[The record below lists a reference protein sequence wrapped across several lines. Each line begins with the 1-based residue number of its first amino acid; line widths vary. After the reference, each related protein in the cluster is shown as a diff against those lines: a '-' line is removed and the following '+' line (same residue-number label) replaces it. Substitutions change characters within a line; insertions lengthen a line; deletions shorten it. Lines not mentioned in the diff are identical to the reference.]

1 MGRVAARTFFF
12 GARPKHRRRGRMGR
26 RIALVLLVAVG
37 PSVVFAAAAF
47 AAYRY
52 DGRRAGQILPGIR
65 IQGVPVGEMS
75 ASEARDAIRPLA
87 QRMLER
93 SIQVRA
99 GPRSWAMTAGSL
111 GESVEVDR
119 AVQEALAVSRSY
131 GWASRA
137 YHRLLHKPVLRSIS
151 LSVSYDKQVVD
162 RFVNGLSPALRV
174 APRDAALDFRQGRL
188 LVQPAPTGAALMPGR
203 AATLLFAALRGGSES
218 FDLPVRTIPP
228 AVADTDIGLTIVVRI
243 SVNRLYL
250 YDGVKL
256 VKQYPVATGQ
266 LGKYPTPLGHFEII
280 TKEVNPTWHNPA
292 RTTWGKDEPAEILPG
307 PGNPLGT
314 RAMALSAPGILIH
327 GTFADESIGHYASHG
342 CIRMHIPDSV
352 NLFDR
357 ASIGTP
363 VILVW

>member
-1 MGRVAARTFFF
+1 GVPGSGEPRRRARPDLAGGHFRQWRRARGSLLAHRGRCRQGRGHPAPLPGRDRARLGTGHGERQHGGGGERLHAGGWDGIRRHPRPDRFDRELMGRVAARTFFF

-87 QRMLER
+87 QRMLDR

-162 RFVNGLSPALRV
+162 RF
-174 APRDAALDFRQGRL
+174 
-188 LVQPAPTGAALMPGR
+188 
-203 AATLLFAALRGGSES
+203 
-218 FDLPVRTIPP
+218 
-228 AVADTDIGLTIVVRI
+228 
-243 SVNRLYL
+243 
-250 YDGVKL
+250 
-256 VKQYPVATGQ
+256 
-266 LGKYPTPLGHFEII
+266 
-280 TKEVNPTWHNPA
+280 
-292 RTTWGKDEPAEILPG
+292 
-307 PGNPLGT
+307 
-314 RAMALSAPGILIH
+314 
-327 GTFADESIGHYASHG
+327 
-342 CIRMHIPDSV
+342 
-352 NLFDR
+352 
-357 ASIGTP
+357 
-363 VILVW
+363 